1 MTQSKEIDLFGT
13 LKFESDAITA
23 IFNNAVEALEREIE
37 MPFTLVTRCVCEAQG
52 RARREGVSSI
62 KEFAELMLIASNR
75 YNDLRD
81 DKISSELCEKTF
93 DMIAKK
99 ARQIIASE
107 LKASLK

>member
-23 IFNNAVEALEREIE
+23 VFNSAVEALEREIE

-52 RARREGVSSI
+52 IARREGVSI
-62 KEFAELMLIASNR
+62 KEFAKLMLIASNR

-93 DMIAKK
+93 DMIAEK